1 MCDELIQMLYFYE
14 KGIVMKIQ
22 NPFKLLNKFE
32 MCLWISSVFVV
43 LLSYVLSGCEGTANT
58 ICSLV
63 GVTALIFVAKGH
75 VLGMVLC
82 TIFAA
87 FYGIIAL
94 HFRYYGEVATYV
106 GMSLPMNVFALVS
119 WIKNPY
125 KDTHEVTVAKMKRGQ
140 VVFMWTVTVLVTIAF
155 YFILG
160 ALDTPNLLPSTL
172 SVFTSFLAVSFTYF
186 RSPYYALAYAFNDV
200 VLIVLWTI
208 ACFTDVSYVPMVMC
222 FVMFL
227 ANDSY
232 GFYNWKKMQKKQS
245 ENPDSELE

>member
-1 MCDELIQMLYFYE
+1 
-14 KGIVMKIQ
+14 MKIQ

-32 MCLWISSVFVV
+32 ICLWLTSVLVV
-43 LLSYVLSGCEGTANT
+43 LLSYVLSGFEGTANT
-58 ICSLV
+58 ICSLI

-87 FYGIIAL
+87 FYGLISL
-94 HFRYYGEVATYV
+94 YFRYYGEVITYV
-106 GMSLPMNVFALVS
+106 GMTLPMDVFALVS

-125 KDTHEVTVAKMKRGQ
+125 KDTHEVKVAKMKKGQ
-140 VVFMWTVTVLVTIAF
+140 IALMWSATAVVTMAF

-160 ALDTPNLLPSTL
+160 ALDTPRLVVSTL
-172 SVFTSFLAVSFTYF
+172 SVTTSFLAVALTYF

-200 VLIVLWTI
+200 VLIVLWTY
-208 ACFTDVSYVPMVMC
+208 ASFSDVSYIPMVMC

-227 ANDSY
+227 ANDLY
-232 GFYNWKKMQKKQS
+232 GLYNWKSMQKRQ
-245 ENPDSELE
+245 NN

>member
-1 MCDELIQMLYFYE
+1 
-14 KGIVMKIQ
+14 MKIQ

-32 MCLWISSVFVV
+32 ICLWLTSVLVV
-43 LLSYVLSGCEGTANT
+43 LLSYVLSGFEGTANT

-87 FYGIIAL
+87 FYGLISL
-94 HFRYYGEVATYV
+94 YFRYYGEVITYV
-106 GMSLPMNVFALVS
+106 GMTLPMDVFALVS

-125 KDTHEVTVAKMKRGQ
+125 KDTHEVKVAKMKKGQ
-140 VVFMWTVTVLVTIAF
+140 IALMWSATAVVTVAF

-160 ALDTPNLLPSTL
+160 ALDTPRLVVSTL
-172 SVFTSFLAVSFTYF
+172 SVTTSFLAVALTYF

-200 VLIVLWTI
+200 VLIVLWTY
-208 ACFTDVSYVPMVMC
+208 ASFSDVSYIPMVMC

-227 ANDSY
+227 VNDSY
-232 GFYNWKKMQKKQS
+232 GLYNWKKMQKRQS
-245 ENPDSELE
+245 

>member
-1 MCDELIQMLYFYE
+1 
-14 KGIVMKIQ
+14 MKIQ

-32 MCLWISSVFVV
+32 KCLWLTSVVVV
-43 LLSYVLSGCEGTANT
+43 LLSYVLSGFEGTANT

-87 FYGIIAL
+87 FYGIIAFY
-94 HFRYYGEVATYV
+94 FRYYGEVATYV
-106 GMSLPMNVFALVS
+106 GMTLPMDVFALVS

-125 KDTHEVTVAKMKRGQ
+125 KDTAEVKVARLKKWQTAVMWLATFVVTV
-140 VVFMWTVTVLVTIAF
+140 AF

-160 ALDTPNLLPSTL
+160 VLNTPNLEVSTL
-172 SVFTSFLAVSFTYF
+172 SVATSFLAVALTFF
-186 RSPYYALAYAFNDV
+186 RSPYYALAYAANDV
-200 VLIVLWTI
+200 VLIVLWGY
-208 ACFTDVSYVPMVMC
+208 ACFSDISYVPMVLC

-227 ANDSY
+227 ANDLY
-232 GFYNWKKMQKKQS
+232 GLYNWKKMQKKQMNDVKS
-245 ENPDSELE
+245 K

>member
-1 MCDELIQMLYFYE
+1 
-14 KGIVMKIQ
+14 MKIQ

-32 MCLWISSVFVV
+32 MCLWLTSVAVV
-43 LLSYVLSGCEGTANT
+43 ILSYVLSGFEGTANT

-87 FYGIIAL
+87 FYGVIAFC
-94 HFRYYGEVATYV
+94 FRYYGEVATYV
-106 GMSLPMNVFALVS
+106 GMTLPMDVFALVS

-125 KDTHEVTVAKMKRGQ
+125 KDTAEVKVARLKKWQ
-140 VVFMWTVTVLVTIAF
+140 TAVMWTATVLVTALF

-160 ALDTPNLLPSTL
+160 ALDTPNLEVSTL
-172 SVFTSFLAVSFTYF
+172 SVATSFLAVALTFF
-186 RSPYYALAYAFNDV
+186 RSPYYALAYAANDV
-200 VLIVLWTI
+200 VLIILWGY
-208 ACFTDVSYVPMVMC
+208 ACFSDVSYVPMVLC

-227 ANDSY
+227 ANDIY
-232 GFYNWKKMQKKQS
+232 GLYNWKKMQRNQVG
-245 ENPDSELE
+245 